1 VILAGGLG
9 TRLRSIVSDRPKAL
23 APIGEQPFLEI
34 QIGLLRDQGA
44 RRFVLCVGHR
54 AEQVQ
59 NVLGDGTRLGVRI
72 EYSVEREVLLG
83 TGGALRLAGPFIDSH
98 ALVLNGD
105 TYLAEDYRKILER
118 HFAERSAWNVVAT
131 LTLARHEGA
140 HRFGTVQLDSTERF
154 VSGFHE
160 KAQSPA
166 TCGYLN
172 AGAYVVE
179 RELIEWIPAGRP
191 CSLEREVFPNAL
203 ASSARIASFPSSQ
216 QFFDIGTPGDFQRFD
231 GLYRAWSEERLEP
244 AISRNA
250 ALIRERDPA
259 QSAAGSRAPRR
270 PRRC

>member
-1 VILAGGLG
+1 MSTHETLANSPVVILAGGLG
-9 TRLRSIVSDRPKAL
+9 TRLRLIVSDRPKAL
-23 APIGEQPFLEI
+23 ALIGEQPFLEI

-72 EYSVEREVLLG
+72 DYSVEREVLLG
-83 TGGALRLAGPFIDSH
+83 TGGALRLAEPFIESH

-105 TYLAEDYRKILER
+105 TYLAEDYGRILEH
-118 HFAERSAWNVVAT
+118 HFAERSVWNVVAT
-131 LTLARHEGA
+131 LTLARLEEA
-140 HRFGTVQLDSTERF
+140 ERFGTVQLDSTERF

-160 KAQSPA
+160 KVQFP
-166 TCGYLN
+166 TRCGFLN
-172 AGAYVVE
+172 AGAYVIE

-216 QFFDIGTPGDFQRFD
+216 PFFDIGTPGDFQRFH
-231 GLYRAWSEERLEP
+231 GLYQAWSEERLEP
-244 AISRNA
+244 TPSR
-250 ALIRERDPA
+250 R
-259 QSAAGSRAPRR
+259 AG
-270 PRRC
+270 